1 MCSIM
6 CYTGRDMSADKF
18 KTGFDTTISRGP
30 DDSRIIYTPTGVMAF
45 HRLAI
50 MGLTPEGMQPFER
63 DGSCAICN
71 GELYGFRKTKKELEE
86 KGYRFKSESDCEIIL
101 PLYFEYG
108 TESSECWMRNSQWL
122 YTTAEQAITSRP
134 ATL

>member
-45 HRLAI
+45 HRL
-50 MGLTPEGMQPFER
+50 
-63 DGSCAICN
+63 
-71 GELYGFRKTKKELEE
+71 EE
-86 KGYRFKSESDCEIIL
+86 KGYRFKS
-101 PLYFEYG
+101 
-108 TESSECWMRNSQWL
+108 
-122 YTTAEQAITSRP
+122 
-134 ATL
+134 